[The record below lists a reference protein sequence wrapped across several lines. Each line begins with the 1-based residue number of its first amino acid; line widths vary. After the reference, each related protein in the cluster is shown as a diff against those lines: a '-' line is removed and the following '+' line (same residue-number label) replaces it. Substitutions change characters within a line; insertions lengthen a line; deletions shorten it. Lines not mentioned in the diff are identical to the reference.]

1 MDTWVIIVIAVV
13 LIVLFI
19 AVAGRSMFGGT
30 RGDNTAHRTGQEPE
44 NFSDGPPDAGPRR

>member
-1 MDTWVIIVIAVV
+1 MEILVIIVVAVV

-30 RGDNTAHRTGQEPE
+30 RGDDTAHRTGQEPQ